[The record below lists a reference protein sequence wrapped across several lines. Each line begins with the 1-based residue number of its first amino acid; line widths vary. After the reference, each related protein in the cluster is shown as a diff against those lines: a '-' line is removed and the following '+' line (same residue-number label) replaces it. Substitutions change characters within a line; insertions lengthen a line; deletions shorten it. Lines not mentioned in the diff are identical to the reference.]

1 MIEAVLVE
9 GLVYG
14 ILALGIFVS
23 FRVLDFPDLTAEGA
37 FPLGAAAGAA
47 LIAAGA
53 NPVAAMLGGL
63 AAGALAGA
71 ATGSIYAA
79 LRVPSLLAG
88 IVVMTG
94 LWSVN
99 LRVMGGKAN
108 MPLIARNP
116 VMDAAYSLLPGS
128 SDWSAALFF
137 ALVAAFVLGLLVLF
151 FSTEAGIAMG
161 ALGDNEAVVVAA
173 GSNPA
178 VLRTLGVALS
188 GALCGLSGGLAASYQ
203 GFADVNFGSG
213 VVAAGLASVMVGE
226 FMFRSNRIGVQLARV
241 LIGSIAFRA
250 IMFAGRKY
258 GYLVGMGPSDL
269 RMVTALLV
277 VGAVAAGRFKSGQ
290 ASRRG
295 LAAAVSRT
303 VGSPQAPQAGS
314 SGATPLNGGRP

>member
-1 MIEAVLVE
+1 MIEAILVE

-14 ILALGIFVS
+14 ILALGVFVS

-37 FPLGAAAGAA
+37 FPLGAAAAAA
-47 LIAAGA
+47 LISAGA
-53 NPVAAMLGGL
+53 NPVVAMLGAL

-108 MPLIARNP
+108 MPLIANNP
-116 VMDAAYSLLPGS
+116 VMDAAYGLLPGS

-137 ALVAAFVLGLLVLF
+137 LIVAACVLGLLALF

-161 ALGDNEAVVVAA
+161 ALGDNESVVIAA
-173 GSNPA
+173 GSNPK
-178 VLRTLGVALS
+178 VLRTSGVALS

-226 FMFRSNRIGVQLARV
+226 FLFRSNRIGVQLVRV
-241 LIGSIAFRA
+241 IIGSIAFRA

-258 GYLVGMGPSDL
+258 GYLVGMGPNDL

-277 VGAVAAGRFKSGQ
+277 VGAVAAGRFKANQ
-290 ASRRG
+290 AARHG
-295 LAAAVSRT
+295 MNAAVSRASART
-303 VGSPQAPQAGS
+303 SASAGIK
-314 SGATPLNGGRP
+314 GKKA

>member
-1 MIEAVLVE
+1 VIEAILVE

-14 ILALGIFVS
+14 ILALGVFVS

-37 FPLGAAAGAA
+37 FPLGAAAAAA
-47 LIAAGA
+47 LISAGA
-53 NPVAAMLGGL
+53 NPVVAMLG
-63 AAGALAGA
+63 AFTAGALAGA
-71 ATGSIYAA
+71 ATGSIYAT

-108 MPLIARNP
+108 MPLIANNP
-116 VMDAAYSLLPGS
+116 VMDAAYGLLPGS

-137 ALVAAFVLGLLVLF
+137 LIVAACVLGLLALF

-161 ALGDNEAVVVAA
+161 ALGDNESVVISA
-173 GSNPA
+173 GSNPK
-178 VLRTLGVALS
+178 VLRTSGVALS

-226 FMFRSNRIGVQLARV
+226 FLFRSNRIGVQLVRV

-258 GYLVGMGPSDL
+258 GYLVGMGPNDL

-277 VGAVAAGRFKSGQ
+277 VGAVAAGHFKANQ

-295 LAAAVSRT
+295 LNAAVSR
-303 VGSPQAPQAGS
+303 AGS
-314 SGATPLNGGRP
+314 RGKNQ

>member
-1 MIEAVLVE
+1 MIEAILVE
-9 GLVYG
+9 SFVYG
-14 ILALGIFVS
+14 ILALGVFVS

-47 LIAAGA
+47 LIGAGA
-53 NPVAAMLGGL
+53 HPAVAL
-63 AAGALAGA
+63 AGAFVAGGLAGA

-79 LRVPSLLAG
+79 LKVPSLLAG

-108 MPLIARNP
+108 LPLIARNP
-116 VMDAAYSLLPGS
+116 VMDAAYGLLPGAD
-128 SDWSAALFF
+128 DWSTALFF
-137 ALVAAFVLGLLVLF
+137 GVAAACVLGALALF
-151 FSTEAGIAMG
+151 FSTEAGIALG

-178 VLRTLGVALS
+178 VLRTVGVALS

-226 FMFRSNRIGVQLARV
+226 FMFRSNRIGVQLVRV
-241 LIGSIAFRA
+241 VLGSIAFRA

-258 GYLVGMGPSDL
+258 GYLVGMGPNDL
-269 RMVTALLV
+269 RFVTALLV
-277 VGAVAAGRFKSGQ
+277 VGAVAAGRLKSGRT
-290 ASRRG
+290 ARRG
-295 LAAAVSRT
+295 LAAAVARNAS
-303 VGSPQAPQAGS
+303 GSGAGARPDGS
-314 SGATPLNGGRP
+314 SAGTGGRP

>member
-14 ILALGIFVS
+14 ILALGVFMS
-23 FRVLDFPDLTAEGA
+23 FRILDFPDLTAEGA
-37 FPLGAAAGAA
+37 FPLGAAAAM
-47 LIAAGA
+47 IASGA
-53 NPVAAMLGGL
+53 NPVAAMLAAF
-63 AAGALAGA
+63 AAGGLAGA

-108 MPLIARNP
+108 MPLIAHNP
-116 VMDAAYSLLPGS
+116 VMDAAYGLLPGAG
-128 SDWSAALFF
+128 DWSAALFF
-137 ALVAAFVLGLLVLF
+137 AIVAAAVLALLALF
-151 FSTEAGIAMG
+151 FSTEAGIALG

-173 GSNPA
+173 GSNPK
-178 VLRTLGVALS
+178 VLRTSGVALS

-226 FMFRSNRIGVQLARV
+226 FLFRSNRIGVQLVRV
-241 LIGSIAFRA
+241 MIGSIAFRA

-258 GYLVGMGPSDL
+258 GYLVGMGPNDL

-277 VGAVAAGRFKSGQ
+277 VGAVAAGRFK
-290 ASRRG
+290 ANETARRG
-295 LAAAVSRT
+295 LAAATERR
-303 VGSPQAPQAGS
+303 PNR
-314 SGATPLNGGRP
+314 GAR

>member
-1 MIEAVLVE
+1 MIEAILVE

-14 ILALGIFVS
+14 ILALGVFVS

-37 FPLGAAAGAA
+37 FPLGAAAAAA
-47 LIAAGA
+47 LISAGA
-53 NPVAAMLGGL
+53 NPAIAMIGAL

-79 LRVPSLLAG
+79 LKVPSLLAG

-108 MPLIARNP
+108 MPLIANNP
-116 VMDAAYSLLPGS
+116 VMDAAYALMPGS

-137 ALVAAFVLGLLVLF
+137 FIVAACVLGLLTLF

-161 ALGDNEAVVVAA
+161 ALGDNESVVVAA
-173 GSNPA
+173 GSNPKA
-178 VLRTLGVALS
+178 LRTSGVALS

-226 FMFRSNRIGVQLARV
+226 FLFRSNRIGVQLLRV
-241 LIGSIAFRA
+241 IIGSIAFRA

-258 GYLVGMGPSDL
+258 GYLVGMGPNDL

-277 VGAVAAGRFKSGQ
+277 VGAVAAGRFKANQ

-295 LAAAVSRT
+295 LNAAMSRAVAK
-303 VGSPQAPQAGS
+303 GKKQ
-314 SGATPLNGGRP
+314 

>member
-1 MIEAVLVE
+1 VIEAILVE

-14 ILALGIFVS
+14 ILALGVFVS

-37 FPLGAAAGAA
+37 FPLGAAAAAA
-47 LIAAGA
+47 LISAGA
-53 NPVAAMLGGL
+53 NPVIAMLGAF
-63 AAGALAGA
+63 AAGAMAGA

-79 LRVPSLLAG
+79 LKVPSLLAG

-108 MPLIARNP
+108 MPLIADNP
-116 VMDAAYSLLPGS
+116 VMDAAYGLLPGL

-137 ALVAAFVLGLLVLF
+137 LIVAACVLGLLALF

-161 ALGDNEAVVVAA
+161 ALGDNESVVIAA
-173 GSNPA
+173 GSNPRL
-178 VLRTLGVALS
+178 LRTSGVALS

-226 FMFRSNRIGVQLARV
+226 FLFRSNRIGVQLVRV
-241 LIGSIAFRA
+241 IIGSMAFRA

-258 GYLVGMGPSDL
+258 GYLVGMGPNDL

-277 VGAVAAGRFKSGQ
+277 VGAVAAGRLKANQ
-290 ASRRG
+290 ASRHG
-295 LAAAVSRT
+295 LHAAVSR
-303 VGSPQAPQAGS
+303 AGIK
-314 SGATPLNGGRP
+314 GKNQ

>member
-1 MIEAVLVE
+1 MIEAILVE

-14 ILALGIFVS
+14 ILALGVFVS

-37 FPLGAAAGAA
+37 FPLGAAAAAA
-47 LIAAGA
+47 LISAGA
-53 NPVAAMLGGL
+53 NPAIAMIGAL

-79 LRVPSLLAG
+79 LKVPSLLAG

-108 MPLIARNP
+108 MPLIANNP
-116 VMDAAYSLLPGS
+116 VMDAAYALMPGS

-137 ALVAAFVLGLLVLF
+137 FIVAACVLGLLTLF

-161 ALGDNEAVVVAA
+161 ALGDNESVVVAA
-173 GSNPA
+173 GSNPKA
-178 VLRTLGVALS
+178 LRTSGVALS

-226 FMFRSNRIGVQLARV
+226 FLFRSNRIGVQLVRV
-241 LIGSIAFRA
+241 MIGSIAFRA

-258 GYLVGMGPSDL
+258 GYLVGMGPNDL

-277 VGAVAAGRFKSGQ
+277 VGAVAAGRFKANQ

-295 LAAAVSRT
+295 LNAAMSRAVAK
-303 VGSPQAPQAGS
+303 GKKQ
-314 SGATPLNGGRP
+314 

>member
-1 MIEAVLVE
+1 MIEAILVE

-14 ILALGIFVS
+14 ILALGVFVS

-37 FPLGAAAGAA
+37 FPLGAAAAAA
-47 LIAAGA
+47 LISAGA
-53 NPVAAMLGGL
+53 NPVVAMLGAL

-79 LRVPSLLAG
+79 LKVPSLLAG

-108 MPLIARNP
+108 MPLIADNP
-116 VMDAAYSLLPGS
+116 VMDAAYGLLHGS

-137 ALVAAFVLGLLVLF
+137 LLVAACVLGLLALF

-161 ALGDNEAVVVAA
+161 ALGDNESVVVAA
-173 GSNPA
+173 GSNPN
-178 VLRTLGVALS
+178 VLRTSGVALS

-226 FMFRSNRIGVQLARV
+226 FLFRSNRIGVQLVRV
-241 LIGSIAFRA
+241 IIGSIAFRA

-258 GYLVGMGPSDL
+258 GYLVGMGPNDL

-277 VGAVAAGRFKSGQ
+277 VGAVAAGRFK
-290 ASRRG
+290 ANRTSRRG
-295 LAAAVSRT
+295 LYAAVSR
-303 VGSPQAPQAGS
+303 AGAK
-314 SGATPLNGGRP
+314 GKHQ

>member
-1 MIEAVLVE
+1 ML
-9 GLVYG
+9 
-14 ILALGIFVS
+14 
-23 FRVLDFPDLTAEGA
+23 GA
-37 FPLGAAAGAA
+37 F
-47 LIAAGA
+47 
-53 NPVAAMLGGL
+53 

-71 ATGSIYAA
+71 ATGSIHAA

-108 MPLIARNP
+108 MPLISNNP
-116 VMDAAYSLLPGS
+116 VMDAAYGLLPGS

-137 ALVAAFVLGLLVLF
+137 LIVAACVLGLLALF

-161 ALGDNEAVVVAA
+161 ALGDNESVVIAA
-173 GSNPA
+173 GSNPK
-178 VLRTLGVALS
+178 VLRTSGVALS

-226 FMFRSNRIGVQLARV
+226 FLFRSNRIGVQLVRV
-241 LIGSIAFRA
+241 IIGSIAFRA

-258 GYLVGMGPSDL
+258 GYLVGMGPNDL

-277 VGAVAAGRFKSGQ
+277 VGAVAAGRFKANQ
-290 ASRRG
+290 TSRRG
-295 LAAAVSRT
+295 LNAAMSRT
-303 VGSPQAPQAGS
+303 IARAGT
-314 SGATPLNGGRP
+314 GATGQPENTILKGKNP

>member
-14 ILALGIFVS
+14 ILALGVFIS

-37 FPLGAAAGAA
+37 FPLGAAVGAA
-47 LIAAGA
+47 LVSSGA
-53 NPVAAMLGGL
+53 HPVVAMLGAL
-63 AAGALAGA
+63 AAGGLAGA
-71 ATGSIYAA
+71 ATGAIYAA

-108 MPLIARNP
+108 IPLIAGNP
-116 VMDAAYSLLPGS
+116 VMDAAYALLPGAG
-128 SDWSAALFF
+128 DWSAALFF
-137 ALVAAFVLGLLVLF
+137 ALAAAAVLGILALF

-173 GSNPA
+173 GSDPRL
-178 VLRTLGVALS
+178 LRTSGVALS

-226 FMFRSNRIGVQLARV
+226 FLFRSNRIGLQLVRV
-241 LIGSIAFRA
+241 VIGSIAFRA
-250 IMFAGRKY
+250 IMFAGRRY
-258 GYLVGMGPSDL
+258 GYIVGMGPNDL
-269 RMVTALLV
+269 RLVTALLV
-277 VGAVAAGRFKSGQ
+277 VGAVAAGRLK
-290 ASRRG
+290 AKRDAKRG
-295 LAAAVSRT
+295 LASAAAR
-303 VGSPQAPQAGS
+303 S
-314 SGATPLNGGRP
+314 SGAEARSKGGAL

>member
-1 MIEAVLVE
+1 VIEAILVE

-14 ILALGIFVS
+14 ILALGVFVS

-37 FPLGAAAGAA
+37 FPLGAAAAAA
-47 LIAAGA
+47 LISAGA
-53 NPVAAMLGGL
+53 NPVVAMLGAC

-108 MPLIARNP
+108 MPLIANNP
-116 VMDAAYSLLPGS
+116 VMDAAYGLLPGS

-137 ALVAAFVLGLLVLF
+137 LIVATCVLGLLALF

-161 ALGDNEAVVVAA
+161 ALGDNESVVISA
-173 GSNPA
+173 GSNPK
-178 VLRTLGVALS
+178 VLRTSGVALS

-226 FMFRSNRIGVQLARV
+226 FLFRSNRIGVQLVRV

-258 GYLVGMGPSDL
+258 GYLVGMGPNDL

-277 VGAVAAGRFKSGQ
+277 VGAVAAGHFKANQ

-295 LAAAVSRT
+295 LNAAVSR
-303 VGSPQAPQAGS
+303 AGS
-314 SGATPLNGGRP
+314 RGKNQ

>member
-1 MIEAVLVE
+1 MIEAILVE

-14 ILALGIFVS
+14 ILALGVFVS

-37 FPLGAAAGAA
+37 FPLGAAAAAA
-47 LIAAGA
+47 LISAGA
-53 NPVAAMLGGL
+53 NPVVAMLG
-63 AAGALAGA
+63 AFTAGALAGA
-71 ATGSIYAA
+71 ATGSIYAT

-108 MPLIARNP
+108 MPLIANNP
-116 VMDAAYSLLPGS
+116 VMDAAYGLLPGS

-137 ALVAAFVLGLLVLF
+137 LIVAACVLGLLALF

-161 ALGDNEAVVVAA
+161 ALGDNESVVISA
-173 GSNPA
+173 GSNPK
-178 VLRTLGVALS
+178 VLRTSGVALS

-226 FMFRSNRIGVQLARV
+226 FLFRSNRIGVQLVRV

-258 GYLVGMGPSDL
+258 GYLVGMGPNDL

-277 VGAVAAGRFKSGQ
+277 VGAVAAGHFKANQ

-295 LAAAVSRT
+295 LNAAVSR
-303 VGSPQAPQAGS
+303 AGS
-314 SGATPLNGGRP
+314 RGKNQ